1 MLAFMEN
8 DIFTNKET
16 KGLFKAIL
24 SLKNEK
30 ECESFLRD
38 VCTIKEVEEMSSRFR
53 IAQMLSV
60 AKPKSYAE
68 IAKEVK
74 TSTATVTRVAHW
86 LHYGEGGYQLVIKRL
101 AN

>member
-1 MLAFMEN
+1 MEN
-8 DIFTNKET
+8 DIFNTKEAQE
-16 KGLFKAIL
+16 LFKAIL
-24 SLKNEK
+24 SLKNTQ

-38 VCTIKEVEEMSSRFR
+38 VCTMREVEEMSARFR

-60 AKPKSYAE
+60 AKPKSYAQ

-86 LHYGEGGYQLVIKRL
+86 LHHGAGGYRL
-101 AN
+101 ALKRISR